1 MAVLLVRDSEE
12 RLEAV
17 WQQDVLAV
25 LPLHPATL
33 PGHSHGAHGGSHGTA
48 GPGEQRHINLGNIS
62 RHENFSMNKNIS
74 MNENIFKNK
83 NIF

>member
-1 MAVLLVRDSEE
+1 MAVLLVGNSEE
-12 RLEAV
+12 GLEAV
-17 WQQDVLAV
+17 GEQDVLAV

-62 RHENFSMNKNIS
+62 KHKNIS

>member
-1 MAVLLVRDSEE
+1 MAVLLVGNSEE

-17 WQQDVLAV
+17 GKQDVLAV

-62 RHENFSMNKNIS
+62 KHKNIS

>member
-1 MAVLLVRDSEE
+1 MAVLLVGNSEE

-17 WQQDVLAV
+17 GEQDVLAV

-33 PGHSHGAHGGSHGTA
+33 PGHSHGAHGGSHGTT
-48 GPGEQRHINLGNIS
+48 GSGEQRHINLGNIS
-62 RHENFSMNKNIS
+62 KHKNIS

>member
-1 MAVLLVRDSEE
+1 MAVLLVGNSEE

-17 WQQDVLAV
+17 GEQDVLAV

-62 RHENFSMNKNIS
+62 KHKNIS